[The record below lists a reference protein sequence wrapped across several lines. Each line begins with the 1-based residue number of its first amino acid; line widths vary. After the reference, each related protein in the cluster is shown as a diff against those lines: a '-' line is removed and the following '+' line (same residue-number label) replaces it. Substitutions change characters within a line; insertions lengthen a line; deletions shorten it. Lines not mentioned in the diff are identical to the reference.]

1 MKHITKISALLL
13 AVALLVGV
21 SVSAVEVKNY
31 SENVKVLLNGTDLF
45 AGSTAKPVIINNRCM
60 VPEQPLFSKLS
71 SIQEFPEVGFAKEG
85 VAPYKEFF
93 AAQGGDFSVWLYLN
107 DTKIHAG
114 WSDGKTIDAGTIDV
128 PATTYNGTTYLP
140 LRAFIEK
147 CYGGKVNWD
156 AASRTVS
163 VTVSK
168 EDEGEVWAQ
177 AYSNAQSQGATSN
190 VGLPEN
196 VGLLVGSFMHNS
208 GTENKRFFIKSIDA
222 SSVTFG
228 IAAQTGAGSGTK
240 AAFAYGTAAIKD
252 GICNFKYKDSFSA
265 EGTGTLTFYKNGD
278 VSVEL
283 TDTKADMGWSIEV
296 ASGMYIQMSEK
307 LPENISQ
314 YQEGTISSR

>member
-1 MKHITKISALLL
+1 MKHITKISAFLL

-177 AYSNAQSQGATSN
+177 AYSSVQSQGATSN
-190 VGLPEN
+190 VEISEDKAKEAIGEFSGVNTNNLICDGKYTVDGKTYYQFRYIDN
-196 VGLLVGSFMHNS
+196 MGDHTTTLTRFVVAVDGSDVF
-208 GTENKRFFIKSIDA
+208 
-222 SSVTFG
+222 
-228 IAAQTGAGSGTK
+228 
-240 AAFAYGTAAIKD
+240 
-252 GICNFKYKDSFSA
+252 
-265 EGTGTLTFYKNGD
+265 EGTCDQG
-278 VSVEL
+278 
-283 TDTKADMGWSIEV
+283 
-296 ASGMYIQMSEK
+296 K
-307 LPENISQ
+307 LVR
-314 YQEGTISSR
+314 Y